1 VYSSTREVPGRRGGG
16 RHRPGPARW
25 PPAAALCALAA
36 GALRC
41 GRWLAGWLSGCGEQA
56 SAGRINLLKKASRW
70 RAVT

>member
-16 RHRPGPARW
+16 RHRPGSRW
-25 PPAAALCALAA
+25 PPAAARSALWRLAH
-36 GALRC
+36 C